1 MQLVSQVIYLYSS
14 RMKDLI
20 SYQSSK
26 LSFTSYILLE
36 NYILGGGIEGIFFYI
51 AELIAL
57 ILL

>member
-36 NYILGGGIEGIFFYI
+36 NYILGGGIAGIFFYI